1 LPRAT
6 GAATTPRSIK
16 QTIHRLYV
24 LTLPEKRGDW
34 FGAASLVARILVF
47 LGLGLAL
54 LGLARAGMIAFQ
66 SRGSL
71 ETLAT
76 IEAASSRLGGG
87 GLVELSW
94 QEPGGAMRHAAA
106 VPVSR
111 ALGRKLRIGNSL
123 GREKLRIRYR
133 PGPQSPQNPV
143 MVVDDLPEQVR
154 SAASLAIGG
163 CLAVTAGSLLVLALL
178 LWRRRSGDGSGTDED
193 VAISGFG
200 GSSAP

>member
-1 LPRAT
+1 MTDAPTQLESRT
-6 GAATTPRSIK
+6 
-16 QTIHRLYV
+16 
-24 LTLPEKRGDW
+24 DW
-34 FGAASLVARILVF
+34 FGAAYLVARILVF
-47 LGLGLAL
+47 LGLGLAV
-54 LGLARAGMIAFQ
+54 LGIAKAASVAFQ

-76 IEAASSRLGGG
+76 IEAASPRVGGG

-94 QEPGGAMRHAAA
+94 QEPDGAMRRVAA

-111 ALGRKLRIGNSL
+111 ALGRKLRIGSAL

-133 PGPQSPQNPV
+133 AGPQSPSYPV
-143 MVVDDLPEQVR
+143 VVVDDLPEQVR

-163 CLAVTAGSLLVLALL
+163 CLAVTAGSLLVLSLL
-178 LWRRRSGDGSGTDED
+178 LWRRRAAAGSNIVQNTM
-193 VAISGFG
+193 ISGFG